1 MPNMIDDLAPL
12 NRSHSLRHLRF
23 GWWALLCFLVLGF
36 VLEML
41 HALKIGWY
49 LNVENEA
56 RRLTW
61 TLAHAHGTLFAVLN
75 LVFGLSLT
83 IVPFSRRNLV
93 LASRS
98 LIAATVLLPAGF
110 FLGGVF
116 SIAGDPGIGIV
127 LVPVGALLVTLAV
140 LLAARASSAAGDAP
154 SGPITGEGK
163 QADRKRRR

>member
-1 MPNMIDDLAPL
+1 MIDDLAPL
-12 NRSHSLRHLRF
+12 NRSHSLRHVRF
-23 GWWALLCFLVLGF
+23 GWWALLCFLALGF
-36 VLEML
+36 VLEGL

-83 IVPFSRRNLV
+83 VMPFASRRSLV

-127 LVPVGALLVTLAV
+127 LVPVGALLVMLTV
-140 LLAARASSAAGDAP
+140 LLAARASSAAGEAP
-154 SGPITGEGK
+154 SGPRSDEGK
-163 QADRKRRR
+163 PADRKRRR